1 MNKAKAKLLGALVL
15 LPALAFLWTGN
26 AKAFDNPDEDD
37 IFWDTLAA
45 MDNPN
50 DVDGCKA
57 KIEEL
62 WASGE
67 LNRYDVE
74 RRRAEGQTVPDSE
87 LSDMSEEHHI
97 SMTAGYYNTC
107 ENFDEGFEIM
117 RASMEQYG
125 KTSNIWDMEDW
136 HNVNGLYFMSEGEG
150 RIYFDRTIDFM
161 SYDFQIFMQN
171 LPNLLQFQEGY
182 ISLNAEMVPDLRDYG
197 AVLTMYGL
205 DFSETPD
212 IYIDGVLADA
222 SALGAVYDSA
232 TGTLTFNASHFS
244 AFRAVEQGSSVSVM
258 RIKWNNKRSLKYNS
272 RKSTFKVKVKGTGL
286 RSSSASTVCQL
297 GFYSASNVKVSR
309 NGKRATCTFSMSDFS
324 ATGYY
329 PLTISIAGVGEVTRE
344 NAVRV
349 R

>member
-1 MNKAKAKLLGALVL
+1 MTKTKTVLLGTLVL
-15 LPALAFLWTGN
+15 FLALAWAPN
-26 AKAFDNPDEDD
+26 ASAFDNPVESD

-57 KIEEL
+57 KIDEL
-62 WASGE
+62 WSTGE

-74 RRRAEGQTVPDSE
+74 RRRAEGQDVPDSE
-87 LSDMSEEHHI
+87 LYDMSEKHRV
-97 SMTAGYYNTC
+97 SMTSGYYNTC

-117 RASMEQYG
+117 RSSMEQYG
-125 KTSNIWDMEDW
+125 KTSNIWDMADW
-136 HNVNGLYFMSEGEG
+136 HNVSGLYFQSEGEG
-150 RIYFDRTIDFM
+150 RIDFDRTLDFM
-161 SYDFQIFMQN
+161 SYRFQIFMQN
-171 LPNLLQFQEGY
+171 LPNLLTFQNGY
-182 ISLNAEMVPDLRDYG
+182 ISLNAEMVPELANYG

-212 IYIDGVLADA
+212 IYVDGALVDS
-222 SALGAVYDSA
+222 SALGAVYDAA

-244 AFRAVEQGSSVSVM
+244 SFRAVEKGSDVNAM

-286 RSSSASTVCQL
+286 RNSSASTVCQL
-297 GFYSASNVKVSR
+297 GFYSASRVKVSR
-309 NGKRATCTFSMSDFS
+309 NGKKATCTFSMSDFS
-324 ATGYY
+324 STGYY

-344 NAVRV
+344 NAVRIK
-349 R
+349 

>member
-1 MNKAKAKLLGALVL
+1 MKKTKTKLLGMLVL

-26 AKAFDNPDEDD
+26 VKAFDNPDEDD

-57 KIEEL
+57 KIDEL
-62 WASGE
+62 AASGE
-67 LNRYDVE
+67 LWAYDVE
-74 RRRAEGQTVPDSE
+74 RRREQGQDVSGESWSGDPAQVASLTS
-87 LSDMSEEHHI
+87 
-97 SMTAGYYNTC
+97 GYYNTC

-125 KTSNIWDMEDW
+125 KTSNIWGMDDW
-136 HNVNGLYFMSEGEG
+136 HNVSGLYFMSASEG
-150 RIYFDRTIDFM
+150 RIDFGRTLDFM
-161 SYDFQIFMQN
+161 SYRFQIFMQN
-171 LPNLLQFQEGY
+171 LPNLLTFQNGY
-182 ISLNAEMVPDLRDYG
+182 ISLNAEMVPELANYG
-197 AVLTMYGL
+197 ATLTMYGL

-212 IYIDGVLADA
+212 IYVDGVLADA
-222 SALGAVYDSA
+222 SALGAVYSN
-232 TGTLTFNASHFS
+232 GTLIFNAEHFS
-244 AFRAVEQGSSVSVM
+244 SYRAVEKGSRVAAM
-258 RIKWNNKRSLKYNS
+258 RIKWNNKRSLKYNA

-297 GFYSASNVKVSR
+297 GFYSASNVKVSQ
-309 NGKRATCTFSMSDFS
+309 NGKKATCTFSMSDFS
-324 ATGYY
+324 TVGYY

-349 R
+349 K